1 MYSYYPA
8 PTFPNLFPNQMNI
21 GATQP
26 TVTIQYVDGQ
36 QGAEQINLPPNSS
49 GVYLDNNGKDMY
61 IKQTDANGTVTIKA
75 CEYREKQKEKPK
87 EYVTK
92 EEFER
97 FKANLKGG
105 ARNESNTTENRK
117 GE

>member
-1 MYSYYPA
+1 MYSYYPT
-8 PTFPNLFPNQMNI
+8 PTFPNLFPNQMNM
-21 GATQP
+21 GVAQQAP
-26 TVTIQYVDGQ
+26 TIQYVDGQ

-92 EEFER
+92 EEFEK
-97 FKANLKGG
+97 FKAGLKGG
-105 ARNESNTTENRK
+105 VKHDAKSK
-117 GE
+117 KI